1 MWNEEGSRTQLGDR
15 VDGSAIHERRRRFGE
30 GEGRSNEIT
39 LGAMAFALS
48 VRPLCGVAIGS
59 WLFPYVS
66 VILHSPLGYDATF
79 LYSALDTWRL
89 MSLACLTWFPCP
101 LAKPVEGTAGGR
113 PSPPGHPRFEQCL
126 HFFFESPSLLE
137 LLSSCTI
144 SLPQP
149 LQAGVMTSHC
159 SQNLG
164 ASASL
169 AGSLGDVAPA
179 HTSIRAASLNAPQLS
194 LQGYHLFP
202 VGC

>member
-1 MWNEEGSRTQLGDR
+1 
-15 VDGSAIHERRRRFGE
+15 
-30 GEGRSNEIT
+30 
-39 LGAMAFALS
+39 MAFALS

-66 VILHSPLGYDATF
+66 VILHSPLRYDATF
-79 LYSALDTWRL
+79 LYPALDTWRL
-89 MSLACLTWFPCP
+89 MSLACLAWFPCR
-101 LAKPVEGTAGGR
+101 LAKPVEGTAGGG
-113 PSPPGHPRFEQCL
+113 PSPLGQTWFGQCL

-149 LQAGVMTSHC
+149 LQAGVMASHC

-169 AGSLGDVAPA
+169 VGSLGGVAPT
-179 HTSIRAASLNAPQLS
+179 HISIKSRFTKCSSVKPSRVPSVSCRALSDAP
-194 LQGYHLFP
+194 F
-202 VGC
+202 